1 MDYKKLGK
9 RLKEERLKQNMTQE
23 QLAETVNLS
32 NVYISH
38 VESGSAKPSLKTLIE
53 ICNALAITP
62 DFVLYDSLYKSKEYI
77 TDEIANLLK
86 NCSEKNLHLIVKLI
100 KAVLEEQK

>member
-9 RLKEERLKQNMTQE
+9 RLKEERLKKNMTQE
-23 QLAETVNLS
+23 QLAELVNLS

-38 VESGSAKPSLKTLIE
+38 VESGSAKPSLQTLIN

-62 DFVLYDSLYKSKEYI
+62 DFVLYDSLHKSREYI

-86 NCSEKNLHLIVKLI
+86 NCSEKNLHLIVRLI
-100 KAVLEEQK
+100 KAVMEEQK